1 MGVAAQPTERFQRRA
16 AVVLRVAVLIL
27 AGLVLRH
34 QLAGLH
40 RAQLTAAFRRY
51 DASQIALALLYTVAS
66 FATLGLVE
74 LLALRDAERG
84 GAHHIP
90 RRAAIVTA
98 FVAHAFSQSIGFGLL
113 TGGAVRLRAYARY
126 DVDAATVARAS
137 VFVSAT
143 TLLGLCSLGSIALLT
158 TPGFS
163 SLGWTRTGA
172 TWLGAA
178 MAGLVIAYFSWC
190 ALGRRAAITVSR
202 WKITPPSPTIAA
214 LQMLLATADW
224 LVAGMVLFSLLPH
237 GTSTPFA
244 VFLGAYLVAHAAGI
258 ASHVPAGAGVFEVA
272 FLALLAPGAANPEHA
287 GLIASLLAYRVLYY
301 LLPLCAAAALATMS
315 ELGRGHGVL
324 SSSHSAST
332 FSADTSQPD
341 RTSQPRHP

>member
-1 MGVAAQPTERFQRRA
+1 MGVAAPPTERFQRRA
-16 AVVLRVAVLIL
+16 AVVLRVAVLII

-51 DASQIALALLYTVAS
+51 DVSQIAVALVCTAAS

-74 LLALRDAERG
+74 LLALRYAESG
-84 GAHHIP
+84 AAHHIP
-90 RRAAIVTA
+90 RRAALATA

-126 DVDAATVARAS
+126 DVNAATVARAS

-158 TPGFS
+158 TPGLS

-178 MAGLVIAYFSWC
+178 MAALVIAYFSWC
-190 ALGRRAAITVSR
+190 ALGRRAPSVSR
-202 WKITPPSPTIAA
+202 WQITPPSPTIAA

-237 GTSTPFA
+237 GTSTPFT

-272 FLALLAPGAANPEHA
+272 VLALLAPGAANLEHA

-341 RTSQPRHP
+341 RTSQPRRQ